1 MGYLTSGNQ
10 TVDAMGMLNISGN
23 VIPQIWYSTITREN
37 GKPYL
42 LAITLLSDITY
53 WYRPTEV
60 RDEQSGQVIGWRKR
74 FKGQLLQKTYQQ
86 YAELYG
92 ESKRTVKA
100 ALDRLEELGVI
111 TKIFQDV
118 PCENGMVLYNLMFI
132 ALNTDVLHEL
142 TYPGESPENF
152 TALSEEM
159 VEECK
164 EDGGGTKKCTTY
176 LQNNAGGGTKFCRG
190 YDKKMYGVVQN
201 NVESGTAE
209 STTLPPNNV
218 PHPTMNC
225 RTNTEN
231 TTENT
236 YINHINPI
244 NQGNGIDLKRMD
256 EIEAYKEIV
265 KANIEYIALMQ
276 DMGYQGTLIDEMVE
290 LITEVVGVERSYVC
304 ISGVEYPYQLVK
316 GKLLKLNCSHIR
328 YVMECMQKNTTKIT
342 NIKAYLLAA
351 LFNAP
356 STMDNYYQAA
366 VNHGMYGGGWQEQSG
381 ETYRKS
387 E

>member
-201 NVESGTAE
+201 NVGGGTE
-209 STTLPPNNV
+209 ECTTLPQKNV
-218 PHPTMNC
+218 PPPTMNC
-225 RTNTEN
+225 RTYTEN
-231 TTENT
+231 TTKNT
-236 YINHINPI
+236 DRDYIHLIY
-244 NQGNGIDLKRMD
+244 QGTEAALEGMD
-256 EIEAYKEIV
+256 EMDVIATYREII
-265 KANIEYIALMQ
+265 KKNIEYAALKGE
-276 DMGYQGTLIDEMVE
+276 MGYHGAVIDEIVE
-290 LITEVVGVERSYVC
+290 LLTETVGVEREYVR

-316 GKLLKLNCSHIR
+316 GKLLKLDYSHIR
-328 YVMECMQKNTTKIT
+328 YVLECMQYTTTKIA
-342 NIKAYLLAA
+342 NIKAYLLTT

-356 STMDNYYQAA
+356 NTIDNYYQAA
-366 VNHGMYGGGWQEQSG
+366 VKHDMYGGGWHEQDI
-381 ETYRKS
+381 E
-387 E
+387 